1 MTLDKVLKYLT
12 FFLVTAFTINNIAT
26 FNIMRSYEINALIA
40 IKPYDLIIANDI
52 KTLEGIKDLSE
63 NIFKFASS
71 LNEIDKNIK
80 ILDLQK
86 DKIKLIRKYV
96 YNEEIKSYLIECE
109 ITLHQRFIKIE
120 QCAYNQ
126 KIYSKLKEI
135 TKQKPSPVYN
145 YNNEK
150 AFREKNS
157 NDLIKSIYEKLLN
170 FKIYESYITN
180 YLKDN
185 GIETTEKDINSALS
199 LLDLTTIIENI
210 DNLIVIS
217 ETKSKDNYIISKDI
231 KYSFDQYTCE
241 TKIVNKLLYLENNL
255 RSRAPL
261 NSPPITIDTICKKS
275 P

>member
-1 MTLDKVLKYLT
+1 MTLGKVLKYLT

-26 FNIMRSYEINALIA
+26 FNIKRSYEINALIA

-170 FKIYESYITN
+170 FKIYESYITY

-185 GIETTEKDINSALS
+185 GIETTEKDINSALA
-199 LLDLTTIIENI
+199 LLDLTIIIENI
-210 DNLIVIS
+210 DNLIVVS
-217 ETKSKDNYIISKDI
+217 ETKSKNNNIISKDI

-241 TKIVNKLLYLENNL
+241 TKIENKLLYLENNL